1 MINNYNYQAEANIS
15 CLLEDVEYSERK
27 ECFLMLF
34 EEFFKEGIGWGVACS
49 MNLFLRG
56 IVDDFHDLDLIVDI
70 KDIDKIKKIMKRNGA
85 KLIATGGNGYCE
97 SAVYLHYQLGRTDI
111 DVISG
116 FQIVTFGTN
125 YIYNFN
131 SKELDYVKI
140 DEIKV
145 PLISIEALYIL
156 YYMME
161 GWQKKRRYKRIL
173 IEEFILV
180 TKIKHPTVFKKALS
194 SKLPN
199 WIKTSIKSM
208 LELK

>member
-1 MINNYNYQAEANIS
+1 MINNYDYQAELNIS
-15 CLLEDVEYSERK
+15 CLLEEVEYSERK

-34 EEFFKEGIGWGVACS
+34 EELLKEEIGWGVACS

-70 KDIDKIKKIMKRNGA
+70 KDINKIKKIMKRNGA
-85 KLIATGGNGYCE
+85 KLVATGGNGYCE
-97 SAVYLHYQLGRTDI
+97 SETYLHYQLGRTDI

-116 FQIVTFGTN
+116 FQILTFGTN

-140 DEIKV
+140 DGIKV

-173 IEEFILV
+173 IEDFILA
-180 TKIKHPTVFKKALS
+180 TKINHSTVFKKALS
-194 SKLPN
+194 NKLPN